1 MRTEKSRDYISFD
14 MNFKQD
20 FPLLFLELNLW
31 HIERK
36 FRSNLSI
43 CELRKVGPSHH
54 HENVWISDKTR
65 RYTVIWN
72 GYFHL
77 EIVLKCVLV
86 IARTYLQL
94 PLRQWG
100 AGNVYLFG
108 LSSWKVNIAK
118 KPIVVMILLV
128 VFSY

>member
-1 MRTEKSRDYISFD
+1 MRTEKSRDYSSFD

-20 FPLLFLELNLW
+20 FPLLFLELNVW

-65 RYTVIWN
+65 RCTVIRN
-72 GYFHL
+72 SLASQPNLLSICTGIFGTFDIFQF
-77 EIVLKCVLV
+77 EISSLMNWVFFPSLKTNW
-86 IARTYLQL
+86 IFL
-94 PLRQWG
+94 PVQTG
-100 AGNVYLFG
+100 F
-108 LSSWKVNIAK
+108 
-118 KPIVVMILLV
+118 
-128 VFSY
+128 FSKFLG